1 MEITS
6 SHCSFHYPPSH
17 CFFPDKATFDEKMT
31 ELQAQLDVAVVGNIG
46 VQKEYEEFKER
57 ETATITKVQFNQKC

>member
-1 MEITS
+1 
-6 SHCSFHYPPSH
+6 
-17 CFFPDKATFDEKMT
+17 MT

-57 ETATITKVQFNQKC
+57 ETATITKVQFNQKCWGYHYLVR